1 MTLNITIPNNINDT
15 KPRISVIGIGG
26 AGGNAVNT
34 MINSN
39 VENIE
44 FIVANT
50 DGQAL
55 SHSLTKRQ
63 IQLGKNVTSGL
74 GAGSNAE
81 TGKKAAEESI
91 EEIISELGDINML
104 FITTGMGGGTGSGAA
119 PVIAKAA
126 KEKGILTVA
135 VVTKPF
141 DFEGQK
147 RMQVAES
154 GLAELKENVDTLIII
169 PNQNLFKIANEKTT
183 FAEAFK
189 MADDV
194 LYQGICGITDL
205 ITNPGMINL
214 DFADIRTVMG
224 NMGKAMMGTG
234 ESSGEDRAKNAA
246 EAALN
251 NPLLDDSNIKGAKS
265 ILLNIKGGPDMA
277 LFEVDEAA
285 SKIRNEVDEN
295 ANIIFGSSIDE
306 SLEGIIR
313 VSVVA
318 TGINSEMFETKL
330 NESKNKETFHD
341 FDELKSTSFT
351 NNHEEINDL
360 EDNYNNK
367 DIDNLKD
374 VNDVNDFED
383 NNIDENKNQLEQI
396 DIEGQINELMQNKSL
411 ENSFEG
417 IQKKY
422 NNNSDNSL
430 NARNLEMILDNKP
443 ENIFTEKKPN
453 NILQRLSTLFKKD
466 QIKDKKVEPNLN
478 SRNIVPDDIN
488 LNRSLVKD
496 NLIDNKNLKLD
507 IEDDNDLFKNNEK
520 KDQSKHQINLID
532 IEQNDGNIDENI
544 LEIPAFLRRQAN

>member
-55 SHSLTKRQ
+55 SNSLTKRQ

-81 TGKKAAEESI
+81 TGRKAAEESI

-147 RMQVAES
+147 RMKVAEN
-154 GLAELKENVDTLIII
+154 GLAELKGNVDTLIII

-234 ESSGEDRAKNAA
+234 ESSGDERAKNAA

-318 TGINSEMFETKL
+318 TGINNEAIELETDK
-330 NESKNKETFHD
+330 NVNKEN
-341 FDELKSTSFT
+341 FDNYQLPKDNFNTKVVKENTILEET
-351 NNHEEINDL
+351 NINEEIKSDLLHNIQSEQSDL
-360 EDNYNNK
+360 EVQFKNLNKNK
-367 DIDNLKD
+367 DINL
-374 VNDVNDFED
+374 NFET
-383 NNIDENKNQLEQI
+383 NNKE
-396 DIEGQINELMQNKSL
+396 
-411 ENSFEG
+411 
-417 IQKKY
+417 KKY
-422 NNNSDNSL
+422 GNTSLTSMDNVE
-430 NARNLEMILDNKP
+430 LEMLIDKKP
-443 ENIFTEKKPN
+443 SNSFTEKKPK
-453 NILQRLSTLFKKD
+453 NILKRLSTFFNNNKIEE
-466 QIKDKKVEPNLN
+466 QKVEPNIAN
-478 SRNIVPDDIN
+478 SKFD
-488 LNRSLVKD
+488 S
-496 NLIDNKNLKLD
+496 
-507 IEDDNDLFKNNEK
+507 
-520 KDQSKHQINLID
+520 
-532 IEQNDGNIDENI
+532 
-544 LEIPAFLRRQAN
+544 

>member
-1 MTLNITIPNNINDT
+1 MTLNITIPKNINDVN
-15 KPRISVIGIGG
+15 PRISVIGIGG

-39 VENIE
+39 VKNIE

-126 KEKGILTVA
+126 KDRGILTVA

-147 RMQVAES
+147 RMQVAEK
-154 GLAELKENVDTLIII
+154 GLTELKENVDTLIII

-234 ESSGEDRAKNAA
+234 ESSGDERAKNAA

-251 NPLLDDSNIKGAKS
+251 NPLLDDSSIKGAKS

-285 SKIRNEVDEN
+285 NKIRNEVDEN

-318 TGINSEMFETKL
+318 TGINNEIIDASLDQNNIKESFKNNDLPKDNYFVHDVEENDVVEEVNIDKQILKDGQFKNIETDQVDLEVQIKKL
-330 NESKNKETFHD
+330 NE
-341 FDELKSTSFT
+341 
-351 NNHEEINDL
+351 
-360 EDNYNNK
+360 NK
-367 DIDNLKD
+367 DKEYVKSSFNSIDTRELEILLEKKP
-374 VNDVNDFED
+374 VNT
-383 NNIDENKNQLEQI
+383 L
-396 DIEGQINELMQNKSL
+396 
-411 ENSFEG
+411 
-417 IQKKY
+417 
-422 NNNSDNSL
+422 
-430 NARNLEMILDNKP
+430 
-443 ENIFTEKKPN
+443 TEKKPV
-453 NILQRLSTLFKKD
+453 NILKRLSSFFNND
-466 QIKDKKVEPNLN
+466 EIEEKKVEPNIN
-478 SRNIVPDDIN
+478 NTKSAKTNI
-488 LNRSLVKD
+488 
-496 NLIDNKNLKLD
+496 NKVL
-507 IEDDNDLFKNNEK
+507 IEDDLLNNETNSINLEVKNADDLFNQNKTNDL
-520 KDQSKHQINLID
+520 SRHQINLID
-532 IEQNDGNIDENI
+532 IEQSNQNIDENV

>member
-15 KPRISVIGIGG
+15 KPKISVIGIGG

-34 MINSN
+34 MINAN

-44 FIVANT
+44 FLVANT

-55 SHSLTKRQ
+55 SRSLTKRQ
-63 IQLGKNVTSGL
+63 IQLGKNLTLGL
-74 GAGSNAE
+74 GAGSDAE

-91 EEIISELGDINML
+91 EEIISELGDVNML

-126 KEKGILTVA
+126 KDKGILTVA

-141 DFEGQK
+141 DFEGKK
-147 RMQVAES
+147 RMDVAEN
-154 GLAELKENVDTLIII
+154 GLSTLKENVDTLIVI

-194 LYQGICGITDL
+194 LYQGVCGITDL

-214 DFADIRTVMG
+214 DFADIKTVMG

-234 ESSGEDRAKNAA
+234 ESAGEERAKNAA
-246 EAALN
+246 QAALN

-295 ANIIFGSSIDE
+295 ANIIFGSSIDNN
-306 SLEGIIR
+306 LEGIIK

-318 TGINSEMFETKL
+318 TGIN
-330 NESKNKETFHD
+330 NG
-341 FDELKSTSFT
+341 
-351 NNHEEINDL
+351 IP
-360 EDNYNNK
+360 NK
-367 DIDNLKD
+367 DVEYEELENTKNLQKD
-374 VNDVNDFED
+374 SNKISFINEIESI
-383 NNIDENKNQLEQI
+383 NTDENHDIITMEDSLNLDKDKEDQI
-396 DIEGQINELMQNKSL
+396 DIESQINELDMNEKVIKDDNFFIQSEMLNPKLNNEKLKSVL
-411 ENSFEG
+411 
-417 IQKKY
+417 
-422 NNNSDNSL
+422 
-430 NARNLEMILDNKP
+430 
-443 ENIFTEKKPN
+443 EKKPLN
-453 NILQRLSTLFKKD
+453 KLS
-466 QIKDKKVEPNLN
+466 DKKPYTFFERVTSFFGNDVPVEEKLEHE
-478 SRNIVPDDIN
+478 RNITIEK
-488 LNRSLVKD
+488 SLKEEI
-496 NLIDNKNLKLD
+496 IDKEYNISYNQEIQNKNS
-507 IEDDNDLFKNNEK
+507 ENMDLFNNEEK
-520 KDQSKHQINLID
+520 KESIDHQIDLVNLD
-532 IEQNDGNIDENI
+532 QEPEEIDEKV